1 MRYLMPLLV
10 VTLCT
15 ALFTPALAAE
25 DLAGR
30 WSGPIRL
37 LDNGVS
43 EAWVNLVIEK
53 AEDGWTGTVSI
64 VAITDRVDLSEISM
78 KGERVTLLV
87 RGVPGNPTFNG
98 ILAGDK
104 LSGDFRHGGKTFPF
118 LLRRVT
124 KR

>member
-1 MRYLMPLLV
+1 MRYLMPLL
-10 VTLCT
+10 LI
-15 ALFTPALAAE
+15 ALFTPALAAD
-25 DLAGR
+25 DLAGQ

-43 EAWVNLVIEK
+43 EAWVNLKIEK
-53 AEDGWTGTVSI
+53 AGDDWTGTVSI
-64 VAITDRVDLSEISM
+64 VAITDRVELSEISL

-104 LSGDFRHGGKTFPF
+104 LSGDFRHDGKTRTF

-124 KR
+124 KQ